1 MTRFSTRFSSCGG
14 KEWGNGGEGHDDEV
28 RASSSSSGTP
38 QELLEGNLLLTLGI
52 EFRDFIMTN
61 NSVDHYILHLDDED
75 DDAPKERGPVAG
87 GEVFVDTKSKSG
99 DDDDDGVCCSGHF
112 LIHCTWVEMGNI
124 CYPTAILVACVKHAS
139 P

>member
-38 QELLEGNLLLTLGI
+38 QELLEGNLLLTLAI

-87 GEVFVDTKSKSG
+87 GGSVR
-99 DDDDDGVCCSGHF
+99 
-112 LIHCTWVEMGNI
+112 
-124 CYPTAILVACVKHAS
+124 
-139 P
+139 